1 MNQLKTD
8 YVDAVFSGNRKYT
21 EITNADDTVS
31 FTDETAYTQT
41 GDKFGATDIN
51 ATNGA
56 INKMARTK
64 TATLPANGWTG
75 SSAPY
80 YNTVMISGI
89 SSTDSPIVS
98 LYLANNTTAA
108 NSKALRKA
116 WSFINNIV
124 TSDTGIRA
132 YANTKPTVD
141 LPIIIK
147 GA

>member
-21 EITNADDTVS
+21 EIANADDTVS

-98 LYLANNTTAA
+98 LYLANNRLRQIPRRYARRGLLSITLLHRIPE
-108 NSKALRKA
+108 SALMQ
-116 WSFINNIV
+116 
-124 TSDTGIRA
+124 IR
-132 YANTKPTVD
+132 NQQLTCR
-141 LPIIIK
+141 
-147 GA
+147 